1 MRTHPRGLLT
11 LAGTELNE
19 RISFYG
25 MRAILVL
32 FLGAAIAEGG
42 MGLGTGTATA
52 IVGLYMALS
61 YFATLPGGWIAD
73 RVLGQRRTVLV
84 GGIIIM
90 LGHISLAIQ
99 LGDLFVWGG
108 LILVCVGTGFL
119 KPNVTSMVGKLY
131 ADDTDA
137 RRDAGYSLY
146 YMAINIGSAIGL
158 FVVGYIGEVVSWHI
172 GFGVAALGM
181 ALGLVSYVL
190 GQKGLG
196 DAGKAPGQPLT
207 AADRAA
213 MVKWIAIGAVVVV
226 AAVVASAA
234 TGTLSVDNVTYVL
247 TALAVVV
254 PILYFIN
261 MFVVKRDQIVGD
273 ERTKLTAFMW
283 LFIASAVFWMIF
295 DQAGGTLTLFAKH
308 DVDLNF
314 SGFHIPAGWTQAA
327 NPVMVILF
335 SGVFA
340 LMWTKLGNRV
350 STPAK
355 FSFALVVAG
364 LSFVLMSAASAA
376 TEGGTVKVSLL
387 WLVGVYLLLTIAELS
402 LSPVGLSMTSKLAPK
417 AFAGQMMGLFFLST
431 AAGDAVGAQVSR
443 LEPVLGGTYY
453 LGLGLLAVVCGIA
466 LSLFIGKLRVLMNE
480 QRTDEGAA
488 ELQPSSPGRGD

>member
-1 MRTHPRGLLT
+1 MLT

-32 FLGAAIAEGG
+32 FLGAAIADGG

-52 IVGLYMALS
+52 IVGLYLALS
-61 YFATLPGGWIAD
+61 YFTTLPGGWIAD
-73 RVLGQRRTVLV
+73 RVLGERRTVLV

-99 LGDLFVWGG
+99 ISDLFVWGG
-108 LILVCVGTGFL
+108 LMLVCLGTGFL
-119 KPNVTSMVGKLY
+119 KPNVTSMVGRLY
-131 ADDTDA
+131 VDDTDA

-158 FVVGYIGEVVSWHI
+158 FAVGYIGEKVSWHI

-181 ALGLVSYVL
+181 ALGLISYVL
-190 GQKGLG
+190 GQKSLG
-196 DAGKAPGQPLT
+196 DAGKVPGQPLS
-207 AADRAA
+207 AAERNK
-213 MVKWIAIGAVVVV
+213 MITWVAIGIVVVV
-226 AAVVASAA
+226 AAATASVA
-234 TGTLSVDNVTYVL
+234 TGTFSIDRVTYVL
-247 TALAVVV
+247 TALAVIV

-261 MFVVKRDQIVGD
+261 MFVFKRDQIVGE
-273 ERTKLTAFMW
+273 ERTKLTAFLW

-295 DQAGGTLTLFAKH
+295 DQAAGPLTLFAKH
-308 DVDLNF
+308 DVDLNLL
-314 SGFHIPAGWTQAA
+314 GFQVPAGWTQAA

-340 LMWTKLGNRV
+340 LVWTKLGNRV
-350 STPAK
+350 STAAK

-376 TEGGTVKVSLL
+376 TDGGTVKVSLF
-387 WLVGVYLLLTIAELS
+387 WLLGVYLLMTIAELC

-417 AFAGQMMGLFFLST
+417 AFAGQMMGMFFLSIS
-431 AAGDAVGAQVSR
+431 AGDAVGAQVSR

-453 LGLGLLAVVCGIA
+453 LVLGLLAVVCGIA
-466 LSLFIGKLRVLMNE
+466 LSLFVGKLRVLMGE
-480 QRTDEGAA
+480 HKTDAGAP
-488 ELQPSSPGRGD
+488 EHQPSA